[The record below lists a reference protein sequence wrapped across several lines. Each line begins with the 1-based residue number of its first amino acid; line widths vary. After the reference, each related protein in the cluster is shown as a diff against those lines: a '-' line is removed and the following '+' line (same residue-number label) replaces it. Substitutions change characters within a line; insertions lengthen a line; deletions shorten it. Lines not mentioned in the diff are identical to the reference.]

1 MRRII
6 VLIACMGL
14 IAACGGSDAEETTT
28 TGAAPTTTVA
38 GATTT
43 EGEAPAT
50 TMDEAAG
57 RVAMAEAL
65 EGEYAGEWNN
75 LTFDSTG
82 AAEGVVAVDGTLVTV
97 TLMLGGNVFGVGSP
111 DPVVLEFDLSEPPPY
126 TTESELFGEA
136 TIDIDE
142 AGVLDFEA
150 ASITSLGGM
159 SLLVEGTVT
168 AEGFDVVY
176 RIVQGD
182 GTEFANGTMTMPR
195 S

>member
-1 MRRII
+1 MRRIM
-6 VLIACMGL
+6 VLISCMGL
-14 IAACGGSDAEETTT
+14 IAACGGSDGGETTT
-28 TGAAPTTTVA
+28 TGAPTTTTAGESTTTTVA
-38 GATTT
+38 TETTV
-43 EGEAPAT
+43 
-50 TMDEAAG
+50 DEAAG

-65 EGEYAGEWNN
+65 EGEYEGEWNN
-75 LTFDSTG
+75 LTFGSSG

-142 AGVLDFEA
+142 AGMLDFEA
-150 ASITSLGGM
+150 ESITSLGGM

-168 AEGFDVVY
+168 ADGFDVVY